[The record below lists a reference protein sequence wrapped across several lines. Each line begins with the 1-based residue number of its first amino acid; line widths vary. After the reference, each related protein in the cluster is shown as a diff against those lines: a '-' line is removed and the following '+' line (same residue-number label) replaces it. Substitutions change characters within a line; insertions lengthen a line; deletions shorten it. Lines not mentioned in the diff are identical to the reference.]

1 MRGECFEDEE
11 ERSRIHA
18 GNYIFQTDVAQL
30 VITRN
35 CKKKIS
41 AQNLGGGGLN
51 PSLSEEKMIKSFRN
65 LGQCSVKNGLL
76 KKFVNLT

>member
-1 MRGECFEDEE
+1 MRGDT
-11 ERSRIHA
+11 S

-35 CKKKIS
+35 CKKKNS
-41 AQNLGGGGLN
+41 AQNLGGGGGLGLN

-65 LGQCSVKNGLL
+65 FWQCSVKNGLL
-76 KKFVNLT
+76 KRFVNLT